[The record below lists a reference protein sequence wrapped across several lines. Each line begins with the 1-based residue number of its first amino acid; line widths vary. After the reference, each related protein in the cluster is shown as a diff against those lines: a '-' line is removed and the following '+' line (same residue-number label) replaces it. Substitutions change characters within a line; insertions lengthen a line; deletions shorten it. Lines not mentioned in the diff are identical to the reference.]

1 MGNKRVSRTDDSQ
14 YWNDPDYEAA
24 LVEFGLGP
32 TPSSKCTPPSTP
44 PTSALVA
51 TPPVPA
57 EAPKAACTI
66 AANVAA
72 TPSGPSFWCTLLL
85 LPFRIIYFAAM
96 ALSVLLKVVAGWA
109 SITPMIWICNL
120 LFHTKIPGIEVP
132 IILLIGHLVK
142 GFCQSLG
149 WWVGN

>member
-32 TPSSKCTPPSTP
+32 TLSSKCTPPPAP

-57 EAPKAACTI
+57 EVPQAACAG
-66 AANVAA
+66 AADDAA
-72 TPSGPSFWCTLLL
+72 ASSRPSFWMALLV

-109 SITPMIWICNL
+109 SITPIIWICNL

>member
-24 LVEFGLGP
+24 LAEFGLGP
-32 TPSSKCTPPSTP
+32 TLSSKVTLPSSP
-44 PTSALVA
+44 PTSALVS

-57 EAPKAACTI
+57 EAPRAACAI
-66 AANVAA
+66 AADDAA
-72 TPSGPSFWCTLLL
+72 ASSGPSFWMALLL

-96 ALSVLLKVVAGWA
+96 VLSVLLKIVAFWA
-109 SITPMIWICNL
+109 GITPIIWICNL